1 MGRSS
6 YHWPWL
12 SILFNGL
19 IEHLFPSSHWLIAKA
34 KLVMNLT
41 LCSRFSPWVTNEEKL
56 SWCNEFSM
64 GIFSWISKNCILK
77 LHIKVCNWH
86 TYRPIKVFPWQRAAM
101 KIFFSSIEV
110 NGRIQLWITITLI
123 YIEII
128 PCNLVTASLLIMS
141 LMGTKKMIIF
151 FFSLFFAV
159 WLRLASLCM
168 GSLFSSSTYRESLRR
183 CLDLEDLT
191 FRWPQRIST
200 KEDGNLWND
209 KEIKER

>member
-1 MGRSS
+1 MC
-6 YHWPWL
+6 
-12 SILFNGL
+12 
-19 IEHLFPSSHWLIAKA
+19 FPCA
-34 KLVMNLT
+34 
-41 LCSRFSPWVTNEEKL
+41 FSPKL
-56 SWCNEFSM
+56 AKTASWNCT
-64 GIFSWISKNCILK
+64 SKFVIV
-77 LHIKVCNWH
+77 I
-86 TYRPIKVFPWQRAAM
+86 PIGCSKSFHGKRRQWNF
-101 KIFFSSIEV
+101 FFSSIEV

-168 GSLFSSSTYRESLRR
+168 GSLFSSSTYRESLCR